1 VSGFFCNRQTA
12 TKVSR
17 PREPDPGSRNLTTQ
31 EFSNGIEQQMEH
43 CTSRD
48 DFRLVAEAVEETTIH
63 WNRKAHSL
71 LARTT
76 LYSLPQMHGV
86 GKFREVSDLIA
97 SDSER
102 NLEHFQIPYRCL
114 FSNLNSSRVCR
125 VTTRTEHDDV
135 LFMTVTGECWQGALD
150 KARTIRCSIRHW
162 MSVDL
167 ADR

>member
-1 VSGFFCNRQTA
+1 
-12 TKVSR
+12 
-17 PREPDPGSRNLTTQ
+17 
-31 EFSNGIEQQMEH
+31 MEH

-114 FSNLNSSRVCR
+114 CSNLNSSRVCR

-135 LFMTVTGECWQGALD
+135 LFRDCNWGFEPMKGVFVGCGRMT
-150 KARTIRCSIRHW
+150 ARPEIAQVFGSSCCRRYSW
-162 MSVDL
+162 NSL
-167 ADR
+167 AFVEIP